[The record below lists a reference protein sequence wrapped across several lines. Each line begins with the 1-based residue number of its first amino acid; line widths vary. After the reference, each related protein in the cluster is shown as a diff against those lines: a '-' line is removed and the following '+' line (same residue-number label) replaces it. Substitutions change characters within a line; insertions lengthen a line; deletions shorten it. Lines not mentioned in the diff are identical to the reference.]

1 MELRKAYIDCEEQ
14 KYARRISKEQQRRDS
29 GEIDDAEYESRYE
42 AIMDDR
48 RIKIMHLIDTKYG

>member
-1 MELRKAYIDCEEQ
+1 MELINAYIDIEEQ
-14 KYARRISKEQQRRDS
+14 KYARRIQKEQQRRDS

-48 RIKIMHLIDTKYG
+48 RIKIMHLIDRKHV